1 MNNNENILYK
11 EVVLKRDLIY
21 GEDFSGEKI
30 DNIKKGS
37 IGTVVD
43 IFDNE
48 WCSVKFFEYKN
59 SLVISVKF
67 IDLEEDI

>member
-21 GEDFSGEKI
+21 GEDFNGEKI

-37 IGTVVD
+37 IGTIVD

-48 WCSVKFFEYKN
+48 WCSLEFFEYKN
-59 SLVISVKF
+59 SPVISVKF
-67 IDLEEDI
+67 IDLEEDS

>member
-30 DNIKKGS
+30 DNI
-37 IGTVVD
+37 
-43 IFDNE
+43 
-48 WCSVKFFEYKN
+48 
-59 SLVISVKF
+59 
-67 IDLEEDI
+67 